1 MKVSVI
7 RSVLI
12 LSPHLAIATPN
23 EVFDTE
29 YVCRDSLYAHIT
41 TLQLLVFSKVSRC
54 VACTSASTVLTTRT
68 SEPHTMTR
76 PLIVCHI
83 SFYYPTRQQ
92 TRDRSTPQP
101 ARVPYSYKFWF
112 NIWRYVSN
120 NTCLSMQDTDSYD
133 SMVPQAFSTLV
144 LALLRPQCWLFS
156 FSSTYFF
163 VQSHFTLLFTL
174 TTHQP
179 NVFLEIL

>member
-92 TRDRSTPQP
+92 TRDRSTPHLP
-101 ARVPYSYKFWF
+101 ECRIPISFDLIF
-112 NIWRYVSN
+112 EG
-120 NTCLSMQDTDSYD
+120 M
-133 SMVPQAFSTLV
+133 
-144 LALLRPQCWLFS
+144 RPI
-156 FSSTYFF
+156 
-163 VQSHFTLLFTL
+163 
-174 TTHQP
+174 THVYP
-179 NVFLEIL
+179 RKILIAMIVRSPEHSRLWS

>member
-54 VACTSASTVLTTRT
+54 VVFTSASTVLTTRT
-68 SEPHTMTR
+68 SEPHTMTH

-101 ARVPYSYKFWF
+101 ARVPSSYKFCPPS
-112 NIWRYVSN
+112 V
-120 NTCLSMQDTDSYD
+120 LDSGL
-133 SMVPQAFSTLV
+133 STLKTPM
-144 LALLRPQCWLFS
+144 LTIFILFDLFLCTIPFYSSIYPYHAPTQCFPRDS
-156 FSSTYFF
+156 
-163 VQSHFTLLFTL
+163 VG
-174 TTHQP
+174 
-179 NVFLEIL
+179 